1 MEDSAWQTDL
11 SLGRSAMLFLHSLS
25 VFVLAYLMVYFISGV
40 SMLYIAYDLDI
51 PARLFPSHTVFYLPS
66 ESPLWTTDSIVSVY
80 LAPPV
85 ACLFIGLFALLVYQ
99 FLPRVNTSILF
110 FVLWTFLH
118 AFNRS
123 FGTISEDL
131 ILKTDIHRVA
141 AVFGFHKAIMVISI
155 GFSLFFLLKAGIFSG
170 KLLFHHFPAAR
181 SHTFNNR
188 LKIWFT
194 AMFIPFLAGIGL
206 FLLRDLGSVS
216 VKDWILYGFLL
227 LMILPI
233 PFTRPKPQT
242 DDAECIVPS
251 ITQLLINIILAA
263 IAFVAFTSFLH
274 DGISFSSFAV

>member
-1 MEDSAWQTDL
+1 MDESAWQTDL
-11 SLGRSAMLFLHSLS
+11 SLSRSAMLFLHSLS
-25 VFVLAYLMVYFISGV
+25 VFVLAYLVVYFISGV

-51 PARLFPSHTVFYLPS
+51 PARLFSSKTVFYLPS
-66 ESPLWTTDSIVSVY
+66 GSPLWTTDAIVSVY

-85 ACLFIGLFALLVYQ
+85 TCLFIGLFALLLYQ

-123 FGTISEDL
+123 FGLISEDL

-141 AVFGFHKAIMVISI
+141 AVFGFHKAIMVLSI

-181 SHTFNNR
+181 SHTFTNR
-188 LKIWFT
+188 LKIWFA
-194 AMFIPFLAGIGL
+194 AMFLPFLAGIGL
-206 FLLRDLGSVS
+206 FLLRDYGSVS
-216 VKDWILYGFLL
+216 VKDWILSGFLL
-227 LMILPI
+227 LIILPI

-242 DDAECIVPS
+242 DDTECIVPS
-251 ITQLLINIILAA
+251 IIQLLINIILAA
-263 IAFVAFTSFLH
+263 VAFVAFSLFL
-274 DGISFSSFAV
+274 DNGISFSSFTV